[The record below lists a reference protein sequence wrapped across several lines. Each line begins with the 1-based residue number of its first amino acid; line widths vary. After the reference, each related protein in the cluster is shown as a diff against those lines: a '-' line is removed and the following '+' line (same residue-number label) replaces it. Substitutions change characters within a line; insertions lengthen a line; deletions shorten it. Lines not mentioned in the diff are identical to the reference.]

1 VTVLRTRRIAE
12 VGDMERFVL
21 ACAQMASRPMAVE
34 ENLERAL
41 DLVARAAVDCR
52 AQLVVLPETVTTGF
66 SPGCD
71 KRELWL
77 RVEPLPGALCE
88 RVGKVARQLRVHLAY
103 PTYERGGEEGV
114 VYNSVALFGA
124 TGELLAVYRKTHLF
138 PTERGA
144 SGGWSTA
151 GASPVV
157 VRTPLG
163 GVGLTLCYDGD
174 FPELYRCEALA
185 GAEVILRP
193 SAFLRSLAIWKLTNA
208 ARAFD
213 NQVFVA
219 ACNAVGSDARGNC
232 YYGHSMIVSPSA
244 EILTEGQC
252 DEEIVAT
259 EVAPPVLPATDHL
272 RDRNLQAYQSLF
284 QSPARPDT
292 SR

>member
-1 VTVLRTRRIAE
+1 
-12 VGDMERFVL
+12 MERFIL
-21 ACAQMASRPMAVE
+21 ACAQMASRPMAVG
-34 ENLERAL
+34 ENIERAL
-41 DLVARAAVDCR
+41 ELVARAAVDHR

-66 SPGCD
+66 SPDCD
-71 KRELWL
+71 KRELWS

-88 RVGKVARQLRVHLAY
+88 RIGRAARQLRVHLAY
-103 PTYERGGEEGV
+103 PTYERGAEEGV

-138 PTERGA
+138 PTERDTH
-144 SGGWSTA
+144 GGWATA

-157 VRTPLG
+157 VQTPLG
-163 GVGLTLCYDGD
+163 GIGLTLCYDGD

-193 SAFLRSLAIWKLTNA
+193 SAFLRSVEIWKLTNA

-219 ACNAVGSDARGNC
+219 ACNAVGSDARGNH
-232 YYGHSMIVSPSA
+232 YYGHSMIVSPAA
-244 EILTEGQC
+244 EILAVGQC
-252 DEEIVAT
+252 DEEIVST
-259 EVAPPVLPATDHL
+259 EVSPPALPATDHL
-272 RDRNLQAYQSLF
+272 RDRNLPAYRGLLR
-284 QSPARPDT
+284 SPARPGA